1 VIFLEQQ
8 IVEYL
13 QQQEAA
19 KRVLLVIKKNRR
31 KQGEAQEMPPI
42 PSALLT
48 AEENEELEEEHSFY
62 VYRTDTNAVLARGI
76 QGFEAAK
83 SRTNELRKSHGLK
96 WDEVKFKSERGNQ
109 SSGGAAGGSGAPT
122 AAAPKKQF
130 GVSRDGKT
138 FTNTFGQSG
147 RVDYAKR
154 YNPSKGRR
162 FRGYTD
168 PQGNYHDID

>member
-1 VIFLEQQ
+1 VTILEQQ

-13 QQQEAA
+13 QQQETA
-19 KRVLLVIKKNRR
+19 KRVLLVIKKHRR
-31 KQGEAQEMPPI
+31 KKGEAQEMPPI

-48 AEENEELEEEHSFY
+48 AEETEELEEEHSFY

-83 SRTNELRKSHGLK
+83 ERANQLRKSHGLK

-109 SSGGAAGGSGAPT
+109 SSGGSGGA

-138 FTNTFGQSG
+138 FTNTSGQSG

>member
-1 VIFLEQQ
+1 MTLLEQQ
-8 IVEYL
+8 ISHYL

-19 KRVLLVIKKNRR
+19 KRVLVAIKKAR
-31 KQGEAQEMPPI
+31 KREEL
-42 PSALLT
+42 PSALNL
-48 AEENEELEEEHSFY
+48 ADAPLAISEDHSFY

-83 SRTNELRKSHGLK
+83 SRANELRKSHGLK
-96 WDEVKFKSERGNQ
+96 WDEVKFKAERGNQ
-109 SSGGAAGGSGAPT
+109 SGGSSGST

-138 FTNTFGQSG
+138 FTNTRGETG

-154 YNPSKGRR
+154 FNPSKGRR

-168 PQGNYHDID
+168 TQGNYHDID

>member
-1 VIFLEQQ
+1 MTFLEQQ

-31 KQGEAQEMPPI
+31 KKGEAQEMPPI

-48 AEENEELEEEHSFY
+48 AEETEELEEEHSFY

-83 SRTNELRKSHGLK
+83 ERANQLRKSHGLK

-109 SSGGAAGGSGAPT
+109 SSGGSSGA

-130 GVSRDGKT
+130 GVSQDGKT
-138 FTNTFGQSG
+138 FTNTSGQSG

>member
-1 VIFLEQQ
+1 MTLLEQQ
-8 IVEYL
+8 ITEYL
-13 QQQEAA
+13 QQQETA
-19 KRVLLVIKKNRR
+19 KRVLLVIKKHR
-31 KQGEAQEMPPI
+31 KKKGEAQEMPPI

-48 AEENEELEEEHSFY
+48 AEETEELEEEHSFY

-83 SRTNELRKSHGLK
+83 ERANQLRKSHGLK

-109 SSGGAAGGSGAPT
+109 SSGGSGGS

-138 FTNTFGQSG
+138 FTNTSGQSG

>member
-1 VIFLEQQ
+1 MTILEQQ

-19 KRVLLVIKKNRR
+19 KRVLLIIKKHR
-31 KQGEAQEMPPI
+31 KKKGETQEMPPI

-48 AEENEELEEEHSFY
+48 AEETEELEEKHSFY
-62 VYRTDTNAVLARGI
+62 VYRTDTNAVLARDI

-83 SRTNELRKSHGLK
+83 ERANQLRKSHGLK

-109 SSGGAAGGSGAPT
+109 SSGGSGGA

-138 FTNTFGQSG
+138 FTNTSGQSG
-147 RVDYAKR
+147 RVDYAR
-154 YNPSKGRR
+154 HYNPSKGRR

>member
-1 VIFLEQQ
+1 MTILEQQ
-8 IVEYL
+8 ITEYL
-13 QQQEAA
+13 QQQETA
-19 KRVLLVIKKNRR
+19 KRVLLVIKKHRR
-31 KQGEAQEMPPI
+31 KKGEAQEMPPI

-48 AEENEELEEEHSFY
+48 AEETEELEEEHSFY

-83 SRTNELRKSHGLK
+83 ERANQLRKSHGLK

-109 SSGGAAGGSGAPT
+109 SSGGSGGA

-138 FTNTFGQSG
+138 FTNTSGQSG